1 MNALQAIVRGATV
14 AVLTVVAAP
23 HAFAKLPQ
31 RNLTVELRQV
41 EAPASATGGFTV
53 GTRRLARNMQEP
65 QQVQVL
71 NGARATL
78 RLGKSMPLQW
88 VQAAAVYDTSLGAPG
103 AYGSG
108 GGVVYAVTWVEAGR
122 SLTVQPRWPGGKQP
136 VTVDIEVQAAAVDA
150 HAGSE
155 LPAQS
160 RGQLVSTV
168 IAPLGLWVTIARI
181 GPGLQPEQA
190 GVYASNS
197 ASGEQGQLIQIRVMA
212 PLD

>member
-1 MNALQAIVRGATV
+1 MNALQAIVRSATV
-14 AVLTVVAAP
+14 AVLTVGAAP

-31 RNLTVELRQV
+31 RNLIVELRMV

-53 GTRRLARNMQEP
+53 GTRRQAQTILEP

-88 VQAAAVYDTSLGAPG
+88 LQAAGSYDTSGGTPG
-103 AYGSG
+103 AYGSD
-108 GGVVYAVTWVEAGR
+108 GGVVYAVTWMEAGR

-150 HAGSE
+150 RVGSE

-181 GPGLQPEQA
+181 GAGLQPEQA
-190 GVYASNS
+190 GMYSSNS
-197 ASGEQGQLIQIRVMA
+197 ASGEQPQLIQMRVMA
-212 PLD
+212 P